1 MMGFLLIGLIVL
13 AIPFVAPLVSLYRIS
28 RLRGRIDELEREV
41 ETQRDT
47 IGQLNARV
55 YSLTRESGS
64 AATAPPPAAAP
75 AVTAP
80 PPAPKP
86 AAVVPTPP
94 PVPTLKPPPPRPS
107 SPPTERPRT
116 EPRVERPSTAL
127 GTGPSTSLGT
137 GPAAAVPVTPRT
149 PADPPPM
156 PPVPPPS
163 ETDSSGFDWESLVGV
178 KLFSAIAG
186 IALLL
191 AAVFF
196 LRYSVEHGWLQPP
209 VRVGIGII
217 VAIALLAACE
227 LSAARNYPLTANAMD
242 ASAIAILFAT
252 FFAAHALW
260 NLIPG
265 VVAFALLA
273 LVTAVAVA
281 LSIRRESLFI
291 AVLGL
296 LGGFATPA
304 LLSTGENQPIPLFA
318 YLLLLNIGLAWVAFR
333 QKWPALGWMT
343 VILTAVYQW
352 GWVFRFLT
360 AGQLS
365 LAMGVFLLFPLVSV
379 SGLLVSRRTG
389 DDSFE
394 RSALT
399 AAVLPLLFAVY
410 VAAVPG
416 YGGHP
421 WLLLS
426 FLLILDA
433 GLTAI
438 AIARRQD
445 LLFGAAGAATLAVM
459 ATLLWTSYGEPARY
473 AVIVFTAAFVLLFA
487 FAPAIADRFDR
498 GFDDPGAY
506 AVYCR
511 AAAPLRLHGHPA
523 DRSRLR
529 GAVASARG
537 PARARD
543 RDRVACGNDR
553 RRRAV
558 LHRSV
563 LRDCGAGQLVGD
575 VAGRHTPADRG
586 RDLRAV
592 RAGRARR
599 AAACPTQRT
608 CAQARVRRRHRPH
621 RQPAAAALP
630 RRRFGRAGS
639 CLGARAAARDP
650 ERGTL
655 HRGRRDRAAARIA
668 RWIHAVVDRPGGV
681 VVARR
686 RQCRRACIADGAD
699 RDDAADARRLRL
711 GAATGD
717 GPVDVRR
724 DRGRVQ
730 QRPVPRPRGT
740 RLSAVDGVQPRLVG
754 PAVAAVR
761 HADGPHPRLECRL
774 AGDRRRDAAS
784 RRGDC
789 RRPRGGRVDLQRR
802 RGLGSRR
809 GRGVDDGQRVRD
821 RLAHGGVT
829 PGSAGA
835 CGSERRLRSSSWANA
850 R

>member
-1 MMGFLLIGLIVL
+1 M
-13 AIPFVAPLVSLYRIS
+13 YRIS

-41 ETQRDT
+41 ETQRDK

-55 YSLTRESGS
+55 YSLTREPGT
-64 AATAPPPAAAP
+64 AATARAPAASTRGDGAASRSEAGGRGP
-75 AVTAP
+75 GATTGSNTETAS
-80 PPAPKP
+80 AAAII
-86 AAVVPTPP
+86 AAVRSVRGLSRASNVP
-94 PVPTLKPPPPRPS
+94 RRRS
-107 SPPTERPRT
+107 G
-116 EPRVERPSTAL
+116 RPST
-127 GTGPSTSLGT
+127 PLGT
-137 GPAAAVPVTPRT
+137 GPAAAVPVSPRT
-149 PADPPPM
+149 ACRSSADRLRCRRGA
-156 PPVPPPS
+156 
-163 ETDSSGFDWESLVGV
+163 THGSSGFDWESLVGV

-227 LSAARNYPLTANAMD
+227 LKAARNYPLTANAMD

-445 LLFGAAGAATLAVM
+445 LLFGAAA
-459 ATLLWTSYGEPARY
+459 
-473 AVIVFTAAFVLLFA
+473 
-487 FAPAIADRFDR
+487 
-498 GFDDPGAY
+498 
-506 AVYCR
+506 
-511 AAAPLRLHGHPA
+511 
-523 DRSRLR
+523 
-529 GAVASARG
+529 
-537 PARARD
+537 
-543 RDRVACGNDR
+543 
-553 RRRAV
+553 
-558 LHRSV
+558 
-563 LRDCGAGQLVGD
+563 
-575 VAGRHTPADRG
+575 
-586 RDLRAV
+586 
-592 RAGRARR
+592 
-599 AAACPTQRT
+599 
-608 CAQARVRRRHRPH
+608 
-621 RQPAAAALP
+621 
-630 RRRFGRAGS
+630 
-639 CLGARAAARDP
+639 
-650 ERGTL
+650 
-655 HRGRRDRAAARIA
+655 
-668 RWIHAVVDRPGGV
+668 
-681 VVARR
+681 
-686 RQCRRACIADGAD
+686 
-699 RDDAADARRLRL
+699 
-711 GAATGD
+711 
-717 GPVDVRR
+717 
-724 DRGRVQ
+724 
-730 QRPVPRPRGT
+730 RPRW
-740 RLSAVDGVQPRLVG
+740 P
-754 PAVAAVR
+754 
-761 HADGPHPRLECRL
+761 
-774 AGDRRRDAAS
+774 
-784 RRGDC
+784 
-789 RRPRGGRVDLQRR
+789 
-802 RGLGSRR
+802 
-809 GRGVDDGQRVRD
+809 
-821 RLAHGGVT
+821 
-829 PGSAGA
+829 
-835 CGSERRLRSSSWANA
+835 
-850 R
+850 